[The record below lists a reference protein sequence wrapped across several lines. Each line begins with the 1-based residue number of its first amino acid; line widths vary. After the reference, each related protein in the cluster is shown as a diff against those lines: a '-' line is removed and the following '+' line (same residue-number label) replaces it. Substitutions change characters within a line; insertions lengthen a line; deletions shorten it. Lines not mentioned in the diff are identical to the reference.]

1 MARDA
6 SGPHH
11 DAGHAHRPAAPHRR
25 RARRRALPI
34 GAVDQRLHPAGA
46 QRGPAGVEKTEVWI
60 FADRDHLYIGV
71 RCHDSQASR
80 IVANDMRRDGR
91 NIGQN
96 DNLSIVIDSF
106 YDRRNGYEFL
116 VNAVG
121 GMADAQITDERDVN
135 RDWNTVWQYRA
146 KRDAGGWTAEMAFPF
161 RSLRYRPGATQV
173 WGLNIRRT
181 IRWKNE
187 FVYLSPVPRTQ
198 GVRGILKL
206 SSAGTLVGLEAP
218 PKVLNLDIKPYAL
231 GAAKADR
238 AVDPT
243 LRGRSGR
250 RRRRGREVRHHARA
264 DGGLHL
270 SHRLRAGRRRRPAG
284 QPHALQP
291 VLPRE
296 ARVLPGG
303 PGHLRVWR
311 RRDGAAR
318 RHVTRPGEHARAL
331 LQPADRPAGQRAGAH
346 RGRRP
351 DDGQGR
357 PLQRG
362 PAEHPDRRR
371 ARHRRGCPPT
381 SASCA

>member
-1 MARDA
+1 MSAIPLRSLAGCVVVVGLLPGAASARQTQEVTAATIDGPSAPVAPSVMARDA
-6 SGPHH
+6 TGRITMRATQIDQPLRIDGVLDDGPYQSVQSIS
-11 DAGHAHRPAAPHRR
+11 DFIQQEPNEGQPAS
-25 RARRRALPI
+25 
-34 GAVDQRLHPAGA
+34 
-46 QRGPAGVEKTEVWI
+46 EKTEVWI
-60 FADRDHLYIGV
+60 LADRDHLYIGV

-187 FVYLSPVPRTQ
+187 FVVP
-198 GVRGILKL
+198 
-206 SSAGTLVGLEAP
+206 EP
-218 PKVLNLDIKPYAL
+218 
-231 GAAKADR
+231 GAADAGR
-238 AVDPT
+238 ARDPEAVVGGHAGGAGSAAQGPEPGHQALRARSRQGRPRRGPD

-264 DGGLHL
+264 
-270 SHRLRAGRRRRPAG
+270 
-284 QPHALQP
+284 
-291 VLPRE
+291 
-296 ARVLPGG
+296 
-303 PGHLRVWR
+303 
-311 RRDGAAR
+311 
-318 RHVTRPGEHARAL
+318 
-331 LQPADRPAGQRAGAH
+331 
-346 RGRRP
+346 
-351 DDGQGR
+351 
-357 PLQRG
+357 
-362 PAEHPDRRR
+362 
-371 ARHRRGCPPT
+371 
-381 SASCA
+381 

>member
-6 SGPHH
+6 SGRTH
-11 DAGHAHRPAAPHRR
+11 DARDAHRRSRSESTASLDEAPYASVPRSATSSSRSPTKASPAS
-25 RARRRALPI
+25 
-34 GAVDQRLHPAGA
+34 
-46 QRGPAGVEKTEVWI
+46 EKTEVWI
-60 FADRDHLYIGV
+60 LADRDHLYIGV
-71 RCHDSQASR
+71 RCHDSQARR

-231 GAAKADR
+231 G
-238 AVDPT
+238 
-243 LRGRSGR
+243 GR
-250 RRRRGREVRHHARA
+250 
-264 DGGLHL
+264 
-270 SHRLRAGRRRRPAG
+270 
-284 QPHALQP
+284 
-291 VLPRE
+291 
-296 ARVLPGG
+296 
-303 PGHLRVWR
+303 
-311 RRDGAAR
+311 
-318 RHVTRPGEHARAL
+318 
-331 LQPADRPAGQRAGAH
+331 
-346 RGRRP
+346 
-351 DDGQGR
+351 QGR
-357 PLQRG
+357 PRRG
-362 PAEHPDRRR
+362 PDASR
-371 ARHRRGCPPT
+371 PT
-381 SASCA
+381 STATPAWT